1 MMAMNTPIKTIELKK
16 LSKRLLLA
24 SAATPFWSPLGIVFL
39 GKDAVGVISL
49 NHMIVTT
56 DFFGPG
62 LSGQSALSSAILLSR
77 LRF

>member
-1 MMAMNTPIKTIELKK
+1 MNTPIKTIELKK

-24 SAATPFWSPLGIVFL
+24 SAATPFWSPLGIVCS

-49 NHMIVTT
+49 NHMIVPT

-62 LSGQSALSSAILLSR
+62 YIRPVGIVFRNSFVSA
-77 LRF
+77 

>member
-1 MMAMNTPIKTIELKK
+1 MAMITPIKTIEFKK

-39 GKDAVGVISL
+39 GKDTFGVISL

-56 DFFGPG
+56 DFFEVGKVFGTIECVNP
-62 LSGQSALSSAILLSR
+62 LKLKNR
-77 LRF
+77 